1 MSTPNGPQDPYQPSG
16 ENPYGQ
22 QPPAYGQ
29 QPPAYGQQPPAYG
42 QQPPAYGQQ
51 PPAYGQQGYPAA
63 PSYPSAPGYYGTSG
77 TEQNSLGVWALVL
90 GLAAFVCSLG
100 FLTGVPA
107 IILGRKSKRA
117 AAEGRANNGGL
128 GSAGLIIGWIATV
141 LSIIGIVVFGI
152 LVATVGWD
160 ELMHNSQY
168 QYSWGS

>member
-16 ENPYGQ
+16 ENPYGQQPPADGQ

-42 QQPPAYGQQ
+42 QQPPAYGQ
-51 PPAYGQQGYPAA
+51 GYPAA

-77 TEQNSLGVWALVL
+77 TEQNNLGVWSLVL